1 MKFSVDKILLFDR
14 RVGEGS
20 LLEESKSPDV
30 SVIIPAYNED
40 KSIGEI
46 LRRLMKIDWPL
57 HNMEIIVVDD
67 GSTDNTPKMVE
78 GFPFVKYVQHEMNIG
93 KGAAVHTGINSSTGK
108 VIVIQDADLE
118 YSPEYIPHLVKPIL
132 TDQADIVL
140 GSRLKGNRDGM
151 SFSHLIGNKILS
163 LVVQVLYNV
172 KITDIM
178 TGHKAFNRL
187 VFGSFDLKENGFAF
201 EVEVTCK
208 SLQNGWRFVEVPVDY
223 SFRSTGVSKVVYLDG
238 VRNLLRLIIDWCKG
252 IGVSNNR
259 SIDKNEGTRNSGSN
273 L

>member
-1 MKFSVDKILLFDR
+1 VL
-14 RVGEGS
+14 GEAS
-20 LLEESKSPDV
+20 LLEEFKSPDV
-30 SVIIPAYNED
+30 SVIIPTYNED
-40 KSIGEI
+40 KSIGEV
-46 LRRLMKIDWPL
+46 LQRLMIIDWPL

-67 GSTDNTPKMVE
+67 GSTDSTSKIVE
-78 GFPFVKYVQHEMNIG
+78 GFSSVKCVRHKKNVG
-93 KGAAVHTGINSSTGK
+93 KGAAVRTGINSSTGK

-118 YSPEYIPHLVKPIL
+118 YSPECIPHLVKPIL
-132 TDQADIVL
+132 TDQADVVL
-140 GSRLKGNRDGM
+140 GSRLKGRSVGM
-151 SFSHLIGNKILS
+151 SFSHFVGNRVLS
-163 LVVQVLYNV
+163 LFARVLYNA

-187 VFGSFDLKENGFAF
+187 VFGSFDLEENGFAF

-223 SFRSTGVSKVVYLDG
+223 SSRSTGVSKVVYLDG

-252 IGVSNNR
+252 VGFSNNR
-259 SIDKNEGTRNSGSN
+259 SIDKNEGTKNSESN